1 MLVFFLH
8 GTAVRNP
15 GYSDRTQNFIL
26 QEFSQRGEIEIPSFG
41 AAFFGD
47 ILGADELWDWVLQD
61 LENFKWD
68 HPGVDL
74 ETIFSYQNFR
84 EQLISKI
91 FGDIFTYLNPD
102 YGHAARKTIAVQLLQ
117 FIKENPGDD
126 DLHLVAHSLGSVILW
141 DILFSDKLSPSDP
154 AFYIRD
160 IIKGLS
166 GYRQGRKVYLR
177 TVTTMGSPLLFFNR
191 MLGIAPEKLKI
202 FAQRYV
208 KNPLRWIN
216 IINAGDIFAYP
227 LASSQNLHDN
237 SIFFQD
243 KYLEDKDIIKRS
255 LGDVA
260 MALGLVD
267 DHTIYWKR
275 QRVANLITANLLGD
289 ISILSQDNVLPG
301 FGSIWE

>member
-8 GTAVRNP
+8 GTAVRNFA
-15 GYSDRTQNFIL
+15 YSDRTQGVIL
-26 QEFSQRGEIEIPSFG
+26 NELLQRGELETPDFG
-41 AAFFGD
+41 SAFVGD
-47 ILGADELWDWVLQD
+47 LLGADELWDWVLQD

-68 HPGVDL
+68 HPGVDI
-74 ETIFSYQNFR
+74 ETIFSYGNFR

-91 FGDIFTYLNPD
+91 FGDIFTYLNPN
-102 YGHAARKTIAVQLLQ
+102 YGHAARKTIALQLLN
-117 FIKENPGDD
+117 FVKDHPGDD

-141 DILFSDKLSPSDP
+141 DILFSDQFSDSDP

-166 GYRQGRKVYLR
+166 GYREGRKVYLR
-177 TVTTMGSPLLFFNR
+177 SITTMGSPLLFFNR
-191 MLGIAPEKLKI
+191 MLGINPDRVKQ
-202 FAQRYV
+202 FATRYV
-208 KNPLRWIN
+208 NKPLRWIN

-227 LASSQNLHDN
+227 LESSLSIHYPNL
-237 SIFFQD
+237 FFKD

-267 DHTIYWKR
+267 DHTIYWKS
-275 QRVANLITANLLGD
+275 QRVASLITANLLGD
-289 ISILSQDNVLPG
+289 YSVLDRTNMFRNLDN
-301 FGSIWE
+301 WRE

>member
-8 GTAVRNP
+8 GTAVRNFA
-15 GYSDRTQNFIL
+15 YSDRTQGFIL
-26 QEFSQRGEIEIPSFG
+26 NELLQRGELETPYFG
-41 AAFFGD
+41 SAFVGD
-47 ILGADELWDWVLQD
+47 LLGADELWDWVLQD

-68 HPGVDL
+68 NPGVDI
-74 ETIFSYQNFR
+74 ETIFSYGNFR

-102 YGHAARKTIAVQLLQ
+102 YGHAARKTIALQLLN
-117 FIKENPGDD
+117 FIKDHPGED
-126 DLHLVAHSLGSVILW
+126 DLHFVAHSLGSVILW
-141 DILFSDKLSPSDP
+141 DILFSDKLSDSDP

-166 GYRQGRKVYLR
+166 GYREGRKVYLR
-177 TVTTMGSPLLFFNR
+177 SITTMGSPLLFFNR
-191 MLGIAPEKLKI
+191 MLAINPDRVKQ
-202 FAQRYV
+202 FATRYV
-208 KNPLRWIN
+208 KTPLRWIN

-227 LASSQNLHDN
+227 LESSLSIHYPNL
-237 SIFFQD
+237 FFKD

-255 LGDVA
+255 LGDLA

-267 DHTIYWKR
+267 DHTIYWKS

-289 ISILSQDNVLPG
+289 YSVLDRENMLRNLDNWL
-301 FGSIWE
+301 E